1 MDLLASP
8 AGVFIILLVVVI
20 AAFNFQ
26 PAGLA
31 GPWKELATLY
41 ASDQR
46 PKSIQFPNESIDV
59 GSSKPMNA
67 PAIPGFDSMNIA
79 LDEDGFWLLSTKDAL
94 ENASVCLFLPWDC
107 VRYRQTKGERQNFQM
122 RGKDPIELWVS
133 NELGD
138 AMQRRAMRFEIEDQL

>member
-8 AGVFIILLVVVI
+8 AGVLIILLVVVI

-26 PAGLA
+26 PADFM
-31 GPWKELATLY
+31 GPWKELADLY
-41 ASDQR
+41 ATDKR
-46 PKSIQFPNESIDV
+46 PTSVQFPNESIEV
-59 GSSKPMNA
+59 GSIEVMKPSNF
-67 PAIPGFDSMNIA
+67 PGLSHMNIA
-79 LDEDGFWLLSTKDAL
+79 LDEDGFWLLSDESGPGKPA
-94 ENASVCLFLPWDC
+94 VCLFLPWDC

-138 AMQRRAMRFEIEDQL
+138 AMQRRAVRFEIEDQL